1 MRVDSNSLAL
11 MATAG
16 VILLISG
23 HAAPKEVPYAGRCEP
38 TDTCAGKDMT
48 CRNGNCVCAKGY
60 TGAYRCHE
68 YTQIHRIITIEY
80 HPWVIVNESCLSSR
94 VKTAS
99 SCRHTTCYTGLLI
112 DLLHK
117 VDNEIKILNKCTIEG
132 VEMFDDVSNT
142 YRSFGKNDTVDVI
155 VRGEAD
161 MALAAIDDR
170 DDEWL
175 AVSIHVKFWV
185 SQIYPNLVGIYYGN
199 DESWR
204 RFISS
209 SKVNVKLV

>member
-68 YTQIHRIITIEY
+68 YTQIHRIITIE
-80 HPWVIVNESCLSSR
+80 VILFYGSLCTRSILR
-94 VKTAS
+94 
-99 SCRHTTCYTGLLI
+99 I
-112 DLLHK
+112 LH
-117 VDNEIKILNKCTIEG
+117 
-132 VEMFDDVSNT
+132 
-142 YRSFGKNDTVDVI
+142 R
-155 VRGEAD
+155 
-161 MALAAIDDR
+161 AL
-170 DDEWL
+170 WFL
-175 AVSIHVKFWV
+175 
-185 SQIYPNLVGIYYGN
+185 
-199 DESWR
+199 
-204 RFISS
+204 
-209 SKVNVKLV
+209 